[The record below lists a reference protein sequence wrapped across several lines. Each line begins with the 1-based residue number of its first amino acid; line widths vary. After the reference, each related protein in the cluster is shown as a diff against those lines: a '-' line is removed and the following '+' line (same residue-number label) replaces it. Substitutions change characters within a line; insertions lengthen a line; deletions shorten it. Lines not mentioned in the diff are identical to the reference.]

1 MKLDTNC
8 CIWFDKCFYEIGYK
22 MVGGYSIAWFENI
35 VLNLLGEF
43 IGGMSVTP
51 PRRGG
56 TPPSGELLCVKREM
70 SRITVYGWV

>member
-1 MKLDTNC
+1 MGFCFWFWDTKWYEN
-8 CIWFDKCFYEIGYK
+8 WFENWFEK
-22 MVGGYSIAWFENI
+22 YSVAWFENI
-35 VLNLLGEF
+35 VLNLLEVF
-43 IGGMSVTP
+43 VGGMSVTP